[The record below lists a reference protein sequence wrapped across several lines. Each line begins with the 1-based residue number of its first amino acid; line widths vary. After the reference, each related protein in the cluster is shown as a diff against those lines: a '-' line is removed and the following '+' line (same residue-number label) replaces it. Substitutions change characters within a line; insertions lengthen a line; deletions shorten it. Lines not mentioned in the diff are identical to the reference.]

1 MFAQEAFTKF
11 VSTHTADIFSS
22 TAAFSRLF
30 LSVSRET
37 GTFAPPEMSSSKGST
52 EARAG
57 ISPIRSNFKT
67 EFVRMYG
74 SVSEEELNRAMIKTR
89 KSKNR
94 ATKVPSTDAKKVL
107 KNFI

>member
-1 MFAQEAFTKF
+1 
-11 VSTHTADIFSS
+11 
-22 TAAFSRLF
+22 
-30 LSVSRET
+30 LSVSSET
-37 GTFAPPEMSSSKGST
+37 GTFAFPDISSSKGST
-52 EARAG
+52 DALAG

-74 SVSEEELNRAMIKTR
+74 SVSEEELNRAMMNTR
-89 KSKNR
+89 KTKNR